1 MVTPWLFRWWV
12 IVVKLDLVL
21 GIRSPLRD
29 PGRAGDLDVNLRVVG
44 TMQSVVEGIQICSS
58 DDVVQVSRLEWV
70 VSLSSQALMKRVLT
84 SLGSKI
90 NGSGARLGPDQNGV
104 PPSVVCGSCKSS

>member
-1 MVTPWLFRWWV
+1 MFRWWV
-12 IVVKLDLVL
+12 IVVNLDLEL
-21 GIRSPLRD
+21 GIWSPLRD

-58 DDVVQVSRLEWV
+58 DDVVQMCRLEWV
-70 VSLSSQALMKRVLT
+70 VSVFSHLLLKTVLT
-84 SLGSKI
+84 SLGSNV

-104 PPSVVCGSCKSS
+104 PPSVVCSLLVSLHH

>member
-1 MVTPWLFRWWV
+1 
-12 IVVKLDLVL
+12 
-21 GIRSPLRD
+21 
-29 PGRAGDLDVNLRVVG
+29 
-44 TMQSVVEGIQICSS
+44 MQSVVEGIQICSS